1 MSAVSTRA
9 YALRRAFA
17 MMGEQPAAFLLSVLL
32 AAAAL
37 ALPLAMTSLANS
49 VRPLAA
55 RVQPGP
61 EISVFVA
68 VSASARETEALRA
81 RLSGLP
87 DMVAVRLVPRD
98 AALAD
103 LMKRSTL
110 EAPLKDL
117 RANPLP
123 DVLIARLA
131 NGVATARIE
140 SVASEIRKWPLVDS
154 VRADTDW
161 YRKLGAIARVL
172 ARLAVIFGGLVAV
185 LVALILVGTVRLHA
199 AMRADETRILRIV
212 GATPGFIIRPYAYSA
227 GLSLAMAAVIATG
240 IVLAALAAVRG
251 PLAEL
256 AQLYG
261 QAFALPPP
269 DPRLVLVFVVGSTIF
284 GLIVG
289 NLGARVALSGI
300 R

>member
-1 MSAVSTRA
+1 MSAFSTRA

-17 MMGEQPAAFLLSVLL
+17 MMGEQPGAFVLSVLL
-32 AAAAL
+32 AAVAL
-37 ALPLAMTSLANS
+37 ALPLAMASLADS
-49 VRPLAA
+49 IRPLAA
-55 RVQPGP
+55 RVRPGP

-68 VSASARETEALRA
+68 VNAGARETEALQS
-81 RLSGLP
+81 RLAALP
-87 DMVAVRLVPRD
+87 NVSAVRLVPRD

-131 NGVATARIE
+131 PEVAAARIE
-140 SVASEIRKWPLVDS
+140 SVAAEIRKWPQVDS

-161 YRKLGAIARVL
+161 YRKLAAILRVGTWLGAV
-172 ARLAVIFGGLVAV
+172 FGCLVAA

-199 AMRADETRILRIV
+199 AVRADETRVLRIV
-212 GATPGFIIRPYAYSA
+212 GATPGFIVRPYAYSA
-227 GLSLAMAAVIATG
+227 GLTL
-240 IVLAALAAVRG
+240 ALAAVAAAGVVFAVLAAVRR
-251 PLAEL
+251 PLLEL

-261 QAFALPPP
+261 HQIALPPP
-269 DPRLVLVFVVGSTIF
+269 DPRLILLFIVGSTIF
-284 GLIVG
+284 GLVVG
-289 NLGARVALSGI
+289 YLGARVALSGI

>member
-9 YALRRAFA
+9 YALQRAFA
-17 MMGEQPAAFLLSVLL
+17 MMGDQPAAFLLSVLL

-55 RVQPGP
+55 SVRPSL

-68 VSASARETEALRA
+68 VSATPRETETLRL
-81 RLSGLP
+81 RLLGLP
-87 DMVAVRLVPRD
+87 GMAGVRLVPRD
-98 AALAD
+98 AALAE
-103 LMKRSTL
+103 LMQRSAL
-110 EAPLKDL
+110 EASLKDL
-117 RANPLP
+117 RVNPLP

-131 NGVATARIE
+131 SGATAARIG
-140 SVASEIRKWPLVDS
+140 SIASEIRRWPLVDS
-154 VRADTDW
+154 VRADIDW
-161 YRKLGAIARVL
+161 HRKLGAIVRVIAWL
-172 ARLAVIFGGLVAV
+172 GAIFGSLVAV

-199 AMRADETRILRIV
+199 AMRADETRVLRIV
-212 GATPGFIIRPYAYSA
+212 GATPDFIVRPYAYSA
-227 GLSLAMAAVIATG
+227 GLSLALAAVLAAS
-240 IVLAALAAVRG
+240 IVFAALAAVRG

-261 QAFALPPP
+261 QEFSLPPP
-269 DPRLVLVFVVGSTIF
+269 DPGLMVLFIAGSTIF
-284 GLIVG
+284 GLVVG
-289 NLGARVALSGI
+289 HIGARVALSGI

>member
-1 MSAVSTRA
+1 MRA

-37 ALPLAMTSLANS
+37 ALPLAMASLASS

-68 VSASARETEALRA
+68 VSASARETEALRS

-87 DMVAVRLVPRD
+87 DVVAVRLVPRD

-103 LMKRSTL
+103 LMKRSAL

-117 RANPLP
+117 RTNPLP

-131 NGVATARIE
+131 TGVAVARIE

-161 YRKLGAIARVL
+161 YRKLGAIGRVIAWL
-172 ARLAVIFGGLVAV
+172 GGIFGGLVAA

-199 AMRADETRILRIV
+199 AMRADETRVLRIV
-212 GATPGFIIRPYAYSA
+212 GATPGFIVRPYAYST
-227 GLSLAMAAVIATG
+227 GLSLTLSAVVATG
-240 IVLAALAAVRG
+240 IVFAALAAVRR

-261 QAFALPPP
+261 QPFALPPP
-269 DPRLVLVFVVGSTIF
+269 DPRLIVLFILGSSVFGLVVGH
-284 GLIVG
+284 
-289 NLGARVALSGI
+289 LGARIALSGV

>member
-37 ALPLAMTSLANS
+37 ALPLALASLANS

-68 VSASARETEALRA
+68 VTASPRETETLRSRVA
-81 RLSGLP
+81 GLP
-87 DMVAVRLVPRD
+87 DMAAVRLVPRD

-103 LMKRSTL
+103 LMKRSAL
-110 EAPLKDL
+110 ETPLKDL
-117 RANPLP
+117 RTNPLP
-123 DVLIARLA
+123 DVLVARLA
-131 NGVATARIE
+131 TDSPARIE
-140 SVASEIRKWPLVDS
+140 SIASEIRKWPLVDS

-161 YRKLGAIARVL
+161 YRKLGAIARVVSWL
-172 ARLAVIFGGLVAV
+172 GGIFGGLVAV
-185 LVALILVGTVRLHA
+185 LVGLILVGTVRLHA
-199 AMRADETRILRIV
+199 AMRADETRVLRIV
-212 GATPGFIIRPYAYSA
+212 GATRDFIVRPYAYSA
-227 GLSLAMAAVIATG
+227 GLSLALAAVTAAG
-240 IVLAALAAVRG
+240 IVFAALAAMRG
-251 PLAEL
+251 PLADL

-261 QAFALPPP
+261 QAFTLPPP
-269 DPRLVLVFVVGSTIF
+269 DLRLIALFVAGTSIF

-289 NLGARVALSGI
+289 HLGARAALSGI